1 MSETSKTTQH
11 MKVVD
16 PLSSHPNN
24 TKLNVFKTWCSD
36 KHSAGLRCDWLCLV
50 QVCRCMRLQV
60 NLPTCAGRADGV
72 FKMIKTRQTA
82 CNTSSSSEVKPDVW
96 PGKRDWEKLSS
107 SPD

>member
-11 MKVVD
+11 MKAVD

-50 QVCRCMRLQV
+50 QVCRYTRLQV
-60 NLPTCAGRADGV
+60 NLPTCAGRADGRV
-72 FKMIKTRQTA
+72 QNDKNTTNSLQHFA
-82 CNTSSSSEVKPDVW
+82 CLW
-96 PGKRDWEKLSS
+96 G
-107 SPD
+107 